1 MALPARMRFGIFM
14 APFHRLGENPTLA
27 LERDLELLQWLDTLG
42 YDEAWIG
49 EHHSA
54 GWETI
59 ASPEIFI
66 ATAAERTRHIKLG
79 TGVISLPYH
88 HPLMVAN
95 RMVLLDHLT
104 RGRVMLGVGPGA
116 LVSDAYTLG
125 IEPTRQREM
134 MDEALDIIVRLF
146 TETEPLTYVSDW
158 FELHDAVLHLRP
170 YQRPYMPLAV
180 AATQSP
186 AGMISAGK
194 QGAAILSIS
203 VYTGV
208 SGPVDLKKQ
217 WQIAAETAAQHGKTV
232 SRDEWR
238 LVVPMYLAES
248 REEAFREARLG
259 AGRFQREYFGDT
271 LGNDVPRD
279 IPMETT
285 IERMADTGAWIV
297 GTPEDAIAAIERL
310 DEVSGGYGGLLLLAH
325 EWAARERTLK
335 SYELLARYVMP
346 RFQDSLTGLTVSQKW
361 SSAKKEEL
369 QDLRNRSIERAMHQY
384 EAGRKVP
391 R

>member
-1 MALPARMRFGIFM
+1 
-14 APFHRLGENPTLA
+14 
-27 LERDLELLQWLDTLG
+27 
-42 YDEAWIG
+42 
-49 EHHSA
+49 
-54 GWETI
+54 
-59 ASPEIFI
+59 
-66 ATAAERTRHIKLG
+66 
-79 TGVISLPYH
+79 
-88 HPLMVAN
+88 
-95 RMVLLDHLT
+95 
-104 RGRVMLGVGPGA
+104 
-116 LVSDAYTLG
+116 
-125 IEPTRQREM
+125 
-134 MDEALDIIVRLF
+134 
-146 TETEPLTYVSDW
+146 
-158 FELHDAVLHLRP
+158 
-170 YQRPYMPLAV
+170 
-180 AATQSP
+180 
-186 AGMISAGK
+186 
-194 QGAAILSIS
+194 
-203 VYTGV
+203 
-208 SGPVDLKKQ
+208 LKKQ

-248 REEAFREARLG
+248 REEALREARLG

-279 IPMETT
+279 IPVEKA

-369 QDLRNRSIERAMHQY
+369 QELRNRSIERAMHQY